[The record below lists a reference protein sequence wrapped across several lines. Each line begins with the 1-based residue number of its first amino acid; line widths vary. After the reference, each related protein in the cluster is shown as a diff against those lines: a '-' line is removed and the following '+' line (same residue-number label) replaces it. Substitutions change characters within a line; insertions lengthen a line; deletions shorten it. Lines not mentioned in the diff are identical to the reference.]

1 MKKIRN
7 LLIALFL
14 VVCAVALVGCKKDEP
29 KEVTAVG
36 YGLVHKD
43 YVGIATVTVKE
54 EVVTAVSFEEVYL
67 PTHWA
72 VLTSV
77 EGVEEALYVTY
88 TTSKGATVNVAKY
101 IVVGDKTFTATAGEA
116 DAVYS
121 AEGIADLKAWVQ
133 ESEENA
139 KWYAE
144 ALLANNAKAVDAA
157 GTKVTFQIKADAE
170 GGFKKSTTGYWPTSM
185 GVGLGWQGNMDAL
198 ASALVGTKMNVADG
212 DIVQDETAKTWKFGD
227 VTSTAT
233 LVDAKDYYAV
243 AKKAYDKAVAE

>member
-7 LLIALFL
+7 LFIALFL
-14 VVCAVALVGCKKDEP
+14 VVCVVSLVGCKKKTNDP

-54 EVVTAVSFEEVYL
+54 KVVTAASFEEVYL

-72 VLTSV
+72 ALTSV
-77 EGVEEALYVTY
+77 EGVDEALYVSY
-88 TTSKGATVNVAKY
+88 AGKRGTVNVAKY
-101 IVVGDKTFTATAGEA
+101 IVVGDKTFTATASES

-133 ESEENA
+133 ASEENA

-144 ALLANNAKAVDAA
+144 ALLAGNAKAVDAA
-157 GTKVTFQIKADAE
+157 GTKVTFEITSDKE
-170 GGFKKSTTGYWPTSM
+170 GGFKKSTTGYWSGENYP
-185 GVGLGWQGNMDAL
+185 LGWKGNMEAL
-198 ASALVGTKMNVADG
+198 AKALVGTKMDATDAN
-212 DIVQDETAKTWKFGD
+212 IVKDEATKTWKFGD
-227 VTSTAT
+227 VQSTAT
-233 LVDAKDYYAV
+233 LTDAKDYYAV
-243 AKKAYDKAVAE
+243 AKKAYDKAIA